1 MVVSLTDTEDI
12 PMRNVSFART
22 ADRIAKNLDRLEVM
36 DYSIAYKRL
45 IARLEKNDWDTLHLR
60 EISSFLSRNND
71 ENPEQKSFARKFAQ
85 KLKRA

>member
-1 MVVSLTDTEDI
+1 MVSLTDTEDI

-45 IARLEKNDWDTLHLR
+45 IARLEKNDWDT
-60 EISSFLSRNND
+60 
-71 ENPEQKSFARKFAQ
+71 
-85 KLKRA
+85 